1 MEILRLILKPFF
13 WAFENIIDSEALS
26 FDGVK
31 FYYILLGIVVI
42 GIIVGAILSIA
53 SGIGNDVGQ
62 AYIKERPT
70 ERKRVRGFGQDD

>member
-1 MEILRLILKPFF
+1 MDYLRLILKPFF
-13 WAFENIIDSEALS
+13 WAFDNIIDSEALS

-53 SGIGNDVGQ
+53 SGIGKGVSNEINRQNEKGD
-62 AYIKERPT
+62 
-70 ERKRVRGFGQDD
+70 